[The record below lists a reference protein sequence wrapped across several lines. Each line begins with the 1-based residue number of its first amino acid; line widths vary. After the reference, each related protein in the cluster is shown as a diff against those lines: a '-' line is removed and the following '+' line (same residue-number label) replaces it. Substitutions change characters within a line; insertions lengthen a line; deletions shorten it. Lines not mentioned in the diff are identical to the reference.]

1 MFTGKIELHLVMG
14 IYGKHKHPRVQC
26 WLNWVDPRF
35 GQLTGKRI
43 RREAFVIV
51 EDIEKGIEEFLAA

>member
-1 MFTGKIELHLVMG
+1 MG